1 MGLLCTFLPRNSSYR
16 EINTD
21 DIHCAKAEPKNKK
34 WLIDELYDTLL
45 TLLPIYPNTFSRLRC
60 PTFCYSLQ

>member
-1 MGLLCTFLPRNSSYR
+1 MGLLCIFFPRNSSYR

-45 TLLPIYPNTFSRLRC
+45 TLRNVATNISKYAQSTQMSYFLL
-60 PTFCYSLQ
+60 